1 MYEGFSSLELGNLLG
16 SGIGIAS
23 PLPRRTS
30 NSCDEPT
37 FQWNYVLHG
46 MRLDAEEGLVKT

>member
-1 MYEGFSSLELGNLLG
+1 MYEGFSPLELGNLLR

-30 NSCDEPT
+30 SYCDEPT
-37 FQWNYVLHG
+37 SQWNYVLHG
-46 MRLDAEEGLVKT
+46 IRLDAEKGLVKT

>member
-1 MYEGFSSLELGNLLG
+1 MYEGFSLLELGNLLR
-16 SGIGIAS
+16 SGIGITS

-30 NSCDEPT
+30 SYCDEPT